1 MTLGPGCGRLIINK
15 EEVIAPYCR
24 AVIQLPIGRMEDKMK
39 RRLII
44 CALVL
49 SMLLCSCSNG
59 SPTPA
64 RPLSPSR
71 VRKIAEEVT
80 LTITDGAVQEAQNP
94 GTIRAVLANHSS
106 VSYSFGCQ
114 FYLEMLYNDT
124 WQEVKFDT
132 DPTYPAV
139 MQVAEPDRELDEEYS
154 LSYVIKGALDAGT
167 YRIVVQVDSETNGP
181 EFVTAEFTAE

>member
-1 MTLGPGCGRLIINK
+1 
-15 EEVIAPYCR
+15 
-24 AVIQLPIGRMEDKMK
+24 ME
-39 RRLII
+39 RHLII

-49 SMLLCSCSNG
+49 SMFLCSCSSG
-59 SPTPA
+59 SQSPS
-64 RPLSPSR
+64 RFLSPSR

-80 LTITDGAVQEAQNP
+80 LTITDGAVQEAKNP

-106 VSYSFGCQ
+106 DSYSFGYQ
-114 FYLEMLYNDT
+114 FYLEMLYNDI

-139 MQVAEPDRELDEEYS
+139 MQVAEPEKELDEEYS
-154 LSYVIKGALDAGT
+154 LSYVIRGALDAGT
-167 YRIVVQVDSETNGP
+167 YRIVVQIDSETNGP